1 MTATLRPGFLF
12 PLITAA
18 LLPTSGWAHAT
29 DFILV
34 KVSPHAGRV
43 DVELTADYGGNP
55 MFTDKAE
62 AQAVLTHVL
71 RVRSGDGGSTSEL
84 TALAPLRFEDR
95 REFDPTAPIPLDPTT
110 GAEAHQ
116 LLTALWSWNCSAQ
129 KIAFEM
135 PSDSNQSV
143 ILWTPPSSRS
153 EGIPAGGG
161 VRGSSPGEKPR
172 WVFLL
177 PGEVSPEV
185 MVPPRSAT
193 AWLVSCAS
201 AGLIG
206 ISATIGFS
214 LAARKRRT
222 ARA

>member
-1 MTATLRPGFLF
+1 MTATLRPGFLL
-12 PLITAA
+12 PLIAAA

-71 RVRSGDGGSTSEL
+71 RLRTGDGSSSSEL
-84 TALAPLRFEDR
+84 AALAPLRFEDR
-95 REFDPTAPIPLDPTT
+95 RQFDPTAPIPLDPTT
-110 GAEAHQ
+110 GAETHQ
-116 LLTALWSWNCSAQ
+116 LLTAVWSWNCGAQ

-143 ILWTPPSSRS
+143 ILWTPPPSQGGS
-153 EGIPAGGG
+153 IQAGGG
-161 VRGSSPGEKPR
+161 GPEEKPR

-177 PGEVSPEV
+177 PGEVSPEMV
-185 MVPPRSAT
+185 VPPRSAT
-193 AWLVSCAS
+193 AWLVSCVS
-201 AGLIG
+201 AGLLG

-214 LAARKRRT
+214 LAARRRRS
-222 ARA
+222 AGA

>member
-12 PLITAA
+12 PLLAAA

-62 AQAVLTHVL
+62 AQTVLTHVL
-71 RVRSGDGGSTSEL
+71 RVRSGDGGSTREL
-84 TALAPLRFEDR
+84 AALAPLRFEDR
-95 REFDPTAPIPLDPTT
+95 RQFDSTAPIPLDPSSS
-110 GAEAHQ
+110 AEPHQ
-116 LLTALWSWNCSAQ
+116 LLTAVWSWNCPAQ

-135 PSDSNQSV
+135 PADSNQSV
-143 ILWTPPSSRS
+143 ILWTPPSSQSGR
-153 EGIPAGGG
+153 IQAGGG
-161 VRGSSPGEKPR
+161 VRGSSAEEKPR

-177 PGEVSPEV
+177 PGEVSPEMV
-185 MVPPRSAT
+185 VPPRSAA

-201 AGLIG
+201 AGLLG

-214 LAARKRRT
+214 LAARRRRS
-222 ARA
+222 AGA

>member
-12 PLITAA
+12 PLLAAA

-62 AQAVLTHVL
+62 AQAVLTQVL
-71 RVRSGDGGSTSEL
+71 RVRTGDGGSTTEL
-84 TALAPLRFEDR
+84 ATLAPLRFEDR
-95 REFDPTAPIPLDPTT
+95 RQFDPTAPIPLDPTT

-116 LLTALWSWNCSAQ
+116 LLTAVWSWNCGAQ

-135 PSDSNQSV
+135 PADSNQSV
-143 ILWTPPSSRS
+143 ILWTSSPSQSGS
-153 EGIPAGGG
+153 IQAGGD
-161 VRGSSPGEKPR
+161 VRGGSPEAKPR

-177 PGEVSPEV
+177 PGEVSPQMV
-185 MVPPRSAT
+185 VPPRSAT

-201 AGLIG
+201 AGLLG
-206 ISATIGFS
+206 ISATVGFS
-214 LAARKRRT
+214 LAAKRRRSV
-222 ARA
+222 RA

>member
-1 MTATLRPGFLF
+1 MTATLRPGFLL

-18 LLPTSGWAHAT
+18 LLPTSAWAHAT

-43 DVELTADYGGNP
+43 DVELTVDYGGNP

-62 AQAVLTHVL
+62 AQAVLTHVV
-71 RVRSGDGGSTSEL
+71 RVRTGAGGSTSEL
-84 TALAPLRFEDR
+84 ATLAPLRFEDR
-95 REFDPTAPIPLDPTT
+95 REFDPTAPIPLDSTT

-116 LLTALWSWNCSAQ
+116 LLTAVWSWNCGAQ

-135 PSDSNQSV
+135 PADSNQSV
-143 ILWTPPSSRS
+143 ILWTPPLSQSGS
-153 EGIPAGGG
+153 GGD
-161 VRGSSPGEKPR
+161 VRGGSPEDKPR

-177 PGEVSPEV
+177 PGEVSPEMV
-185 MVPPRSAT
+185 VPPRSAT

-201 AGLIG
+201 AGLLG

-214 LAARKRRT
+214 LAARRRRS
-222 ARA
+222 ARV